1 MGRWFI
7 GGGCGVDCFC
17 CGGLL
22 VSWSEWAERERRGEG
37 EGEQCKESYVLGGM
51 RLPRNLIM
59 GLRARK

>member
-1 MGRWFI
+1 MSGRR
-7 GGGCGVDCFC
+7 
-17 CGGLL
+17 
-22 VSWSEWAERERRGEG
+22 ERGEERRGEG